1 MKRRWMATV
10 CLVALALTW
19 VPWQAAAEAAV
30 AAAQP
35 LTLAQLQVKYPHG
48 AYWNH
53 TAGGNEDYTWT
64 PCDHH
69 TGNCTYNGSCG
80 CNTYNN
86 RAIQCMGF
94 AYQLAALAYGDDPY
108 TARTTDKNVSA
119 LDSLK
124 PGDIVRYRWNGHSIF
139 VTAVEGDTVTFA
151 DANWDKH
158 CGIRWN
164 ATVSKETL
172 RASFTHVKP
181 APYALTVE
189 KEGTLAVNASAQT
202 VAVGEQVAV
211 TLTYH
216 GGGADIGGIVGS
228 LQYDTKIFS
237 YLSHTAADGWDV
249 SGDAGVLRYCYYA
262 TEEQAPASM
271 PITLTFEAKAE
282 GKGDFAAVTEE
293 FIEDDNYESLGA
305 PEGCVTVAAVKP
317 QVTVQYHGDGGDIPN
332 RVVAQV
338 YRVDSDNGLNLRA
351 DAGTDKQK
359 VTALPD
365 KTEFTVAVGDTKTAN
380 GYTWGK
386 TTYNGKTGWLVI
398 SDYVVKIADVWEGE
412 WRIVDGLVCR
422 ADGTLL
428 THTTVCHQPVETLA
442 DVFALGLMK
451 EGHRF
456 GGWYTAAD
464 GGDQWTVDEIP
475 DGVYENGDTVVLYAR
490 WIPILQG
497 DADGDGRVN
506 NRDLG
511 LLQRHLNDWD
521 VTVTA
526 EADMNGDGKLNN
538 KDLGLLQQLLN
549 E

>member
-1 MKRRWMATV
+1 MKKRLMVMV
-10 CLVALALTW
+10 CLVALMTAW
-19 VPWQAAAEAAV
+19 VPWQAVAAEAA
-30 AAAQP
+30 ATAAQP
-35 LTLAQLQVKYPHG
+35 MSLAQLQQKYPHG

-53 TAGGNEDYTWT
+53 TEGGDEDYTWT
-64 PCDHH
+64 PCNHH

-108 TARTTDKNVSA
+108 TARTTNTSVSA
-119 LDSLK
+119 LDTLK

-151 DANWDKH
+151 DANWDNH

-172 RASFTHVKP
+172 KASFTHVKP
-181 APYALTVE
+181 APYALEVK
-189 KEGTLAVNASAQT
+189 KEGTLAVTASAAT
-202 VAVGEQVAV
+202 VAVGRQVSV

-216 GGGADIGGIVGS
+216 GGGDAIGGIVGS
-228 LQYDTKIFS
+228 LQYDAKAFS
-237 YLSHTAADGWDV
+237 YISCAGDGV
-249 SGDAGVLRYCYYA
+249 EVNGGAGVLRYCYYA
-262 TEEQAPASM
+262 AEEQAPDAVV
-271 PITLTFEAKAE
+271 ITLTFEAKAE
-282 GKGDFAAVTEE
+282 GHSDFAVVTEE
-293 FIEDDNYESLGA
+293 MVEDESYASLGT
-305 PEGCVTVAAVKP
+305 PEGTVTIAAVKP
-317 QVTVQYHGDGGDIPN
+317 QVTVQYHGGGGDIPN
-332 RVVAQV
+332 RVVAHI
-338 YRVDSDNGLNLRA
+338 YRVDSDNGLNLRK

-398 SDYVVKIADVWEGE
+398 SDYVEKIADVWEGD
-412 WRIVDGLVCR
+412 WRIADGMVCH
-422 ADGTLL
+422 ADGTPL
-428 THTTVCHQPVETLA
+428 THTAVCNEPVTMLA
-442 DVFALGLMK
+442 DMAALGLTK
-451 EGHRF
+451 ENHRF

-464 GGDQWTVDEIP
+464 GGDRWAVGETP
-475 DGVYENGDTVVLYAR
+475 DGVYANGDTVVLYAR

-497 DADGDGRVN
+497 DVDGDGRVN

-511 LLQRHLNDWD
+511 LLQQYLGDWD
-521 VTVTA
+521 VTVSA
-526 EADMNGDGKLNN
+526 EADMNGDGRINN
-538 KDLGLLQQLLN
+538 RDLGLLQRLLN

>member
-1 MKRRWMATV
+1 MKRRLIAAV
-10 CLVALALTW
+10 CLLALMVAW
-19 VPWQAAAEAAV
+19 VPWSAV
-30 AAAQP
+30 VAAAAQP
-35 LTLAQLQVKYPHG
+35 LSLAQLQAKYPHG

-53 TAGGNEDYTWT
+53 SSGGNEDYTWT
-64 PCDHH
+64 PCNHH

-119 LDSLK
+119 LDTLK

-151 DANWDKH
+151 DANWDNH

-181 APYALTVE
+181 APYALAVE
-189 KEGTLAVNASAQT
+189 KEGALTVTASAQT
-202 VAVGEQVAV
+202 VSVGQKVAV
-211 TLTYH
+211 TLKYD
-216 GGGADIGGIVGS
+216 GGGYAIGGVLGA
-228 LQYDTKIFS
+228 LTYDAKTFS
-237 YLSHTAADGWDV
+237 YVSHSGAEGWDV
-249 SGDAGVLRYCYYA
+249 NGDAGVLRYCYYA
-262 TEEQAPASM
+262 VDAKAPTSVAL
-271 PITLTFEAKAE
+271 TLTFEATAA
-282 GKGDFAAVTEE
+282 GNSDFAVVTEE
-293 FIEDDNYESLGA
+293 FVEDESFESLGELTGRVA
-305 PEGCVTVAAVKP
+305 VAAVKP
-317 QVTVQYHGDGGDIPN
+317 HVTLRYNAGGGAIAN
-332 RVVAQV
+332 QIVAQV
-338 YRVDSDNGLNLRA
+338 YRVNSDNGLNLRA
-351 DAGTDKQK
+351 DAGTDKKK

-412 WRIVDGLVCR
+412 WRVADGLVCLS
-422 ADGTLL
+422 DGTPL
-428 THTTVCHQPVETLA
+428 THTAVCHEPVTTLA
-442 DVFALGLMK
+442 DITTLELTK

-464 GGDQWTVDEIP
+464 GKGDLWTVGGTP
-475 DGVYENGDTVVLYAR
+475 DSVYADGETVTLYAR
-490 WIPILQG
+490 WIPILRG
-497 DADGDGRVN
+497 DVSGDGKVN

-511 LLQRHLNDWD
+511 QLQQYLNDWD
-521 VTVTA
+521 VSVSA
-526 EADMNGDGKLNN
+526 ESDMDGDGRINN
-538 KDLGLLQQLLN
+538 RDLGLLQQLLN